1 MRYLR
6 HLLTAI
12 TFLLVRAQIALASAH
27 STGGGGA
34 PPPISYPINIKNPLK
49 NGTNSL
55 YGFINLVINDVILP
69 VGGVIAVIFIIY
81 SGFLFVTAQGN
92 ETKLATAKK
101 AFLYAAIGTAILLG
115 AWAISLAIESTINQ
129 ITATS

>member
-1 MRYLR
+1 MRYLNY
-6 HLLTAI
+6 LLTAI
-12 TFLLVRAQIALASAH
+12 TFLLVRAQIAFAQA
-27 STGGGGA
+27 GGGTP
-34 PPPISYPINIKNPLK
+34 PPPINYPINIPNPLK

-55 YGFINLVINDVILP
+55 YAFINLVITDVILP

-81 SGFLFVTAQGN
+81 SGFLFVTSRGN

-115 AWAISLAIESTINQ
+115 AWAISLAIESTIQQ
-129 ITATS
+129 IT